1 MRSLFLKIFLWFLLS
16 VVLVSLT
23 TAFIAA
29 ITQSNSEN
37 TAWQN
42 QAFVDIEAVRSVG
55 IYEREGAGA
64 LKKHFEDL
72 PKRPMY
78 AYLFDEHG
86 TEVLGQ
92 KLPEQAFRLDKSLP
106 NLLLEPPAK
115 SDDTNTPLRYAPLPP
130 KVAPGQPL
138 RVAPL
143 ARPK

>member
-1 MRSLFLKIFLWFLLS
+1 MRSLFLKIFLWFWLS

-29 ITQSNSEN
+29 ITQSEN

-42 QAFVDIEAVRSVG
+42 QAFVDMEAARSVE

-64 LKKHFEDL
+64 LKKHFEDF

-78 AYLFDEHG
+78 AYLLDEHG

-92 KLPEQAFRLDKSLP
+92 KLPEQAIRFMRQDFDKSLP
-106 NLLLEPPAK
+106 TLLLGPSK
-115 SDDTNTPLRYAPLPP
+115 DDESSNPLRYAPLPP
-130 KVAPGQPL
+130 KVE
-138 RVAPL
+138 
-143 ARPK
+143 